1 MWLLAAN
8 GNAPLSEGL
17 LLLRF
22 MPRTINSKKSF
33 PTHKKVKS
41 WLLNLNEK
49 LLKLQP
55 TILNDTELV

>member
-1 MWLLAAN
+1 M
-8 GNAPLSEGL
+8 SDSS
-17 LLLRF
+17 
-22 MPRTINSKKSF
+22 TIITVTTVTQIPPASKVF
-33 PTHKKVKS
+33 LTHKKVKS